1 MPKNL
6 ELTETVL
13 RDGQEALIGAR
24 MTTSEITTILPILDR
39 VGYRSIDVF
48 GGYSFD
54 VCLRHLHTDPWK
66 QLQTVCSN
74 ITRTKRQ
81 MTVRGQSLVGYQNYP
96 DDIVQYF
103 VQRAISK
110 GIDIVR
116 VYDPLNDIRNTE
128 TVIRTAN
135 YQGKHV
141 QGTICYTVSPV
152 HSTEAFLDYTRQLL
166 SAGVASICI
175 QDVSGLLRPYEAYQL
190 LKALRAQ
197 YPSLPIQLH
206 TRETTGM
213 GAMTILKAIDLGL
226 DAIDVALS
234 PFASGNSLPATEAMV
249 AAFRST
255 PYEPTIDTSAL
266 AQATEY
272 FTEIRNRYTA
282 EGALE
287 KNFLKV
293 DPTVLQHQ
301 VPSGIYSRLLAEICR
316 YNGEDVLKKVLN
328 EIPFVRSDA
337 GYPPLVTPIMEIIG
351 TQALYNVVDGERYK
365 RISPEFKALIAGKYG
380 KTPAP
385 IASDFQRT
393 ILGDAIPISHRPAD
407 MLEPMVEFYRAKV
420 APYAEQEEDLL
431 TLALF
436 GEIAAKY
443 FEWRKNQK
451 YHIDGRANHRS
462 ATHPV

>member
-54 VCLRHLHTDPWK
+54 VCLRHLQTDPWK
-66 QLQTVCSN
+66 RLHTVCSN

-81 MTVRGQSLVGYQNYP
+81 MTVRGQNLVGYRNYP

-103 VQRAISK
+103 VQRAIAN

-128 TVIRTAN
+128 TVIRTAKHE
-135 YQGKHV
+135 GKHV
-141 QGTICYTVSPV
+141 QGAICYTVSPV
-152 HSTEAFLDYTRQLL
+152 HSTDAFLDYTRQLL
-166 SAGVASICI
+166 SAGADSICI

-197 YPSLPIQLH
+197 HPSLHIQFH

-226 DAIDVALS
+226 DAIDVAMS

-255 PYEPTIDTSAL
+255 PYEPTVDTQAL
-266 AQATEY
+266 EQATEY
-272 FTEIRNRYTA
+272 FTEIRNSYAA

-301 VPSGIYSRLLAEICR
+301 IPSGIYSRLLAEICR
-316 YNGEDVLKKVLN
+316 YNGEDVLKKVLD
-328 EIPFVRSDA
+328 EIPSVRNDA
-337 GYPPLVTPIMEIIG
+337 GYPPLVSPILEILG
-351 TQALYNVVDGERYK
+351 TQALYNVVDGVRYK
-365 RISPEFKALIAGKYG
+365 RITPEFEALIAGKYG

-385 IASDFQRT
+385 IASDVQKT
-393 ILGDAIPISHRPAD
+393 ILGTSIPITHRPAD
-407 MLEPMVEFYRAKV
+407 ALEPMVEFYRAKV

-436 GEIAAKY
+436 GEVAAKY
-443 FEWRKNQK
+443 FERHNKLK
-451 YHIDGRANHRS
+451 YHIGSHANPRS